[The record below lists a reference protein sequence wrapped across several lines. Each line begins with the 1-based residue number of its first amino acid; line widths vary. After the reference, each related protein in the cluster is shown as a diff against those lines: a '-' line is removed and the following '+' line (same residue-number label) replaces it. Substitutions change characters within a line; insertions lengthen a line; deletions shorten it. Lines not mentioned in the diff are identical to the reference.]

1 MTPEHRMSSLPR
13 LRPGRHAGFTLVEL
27 IIVMVVAA
35 ILTAIAIPMYLHQVR
50 ESRRTDA
57 RSAVLDLA
65 GREERYFA
73 TNNAYTNNAAL
84 LGYSGWGSGN
94 PVGSGYYYLKQPSV
108 PASSSYDPNAANLT
122 APSYS
127 ITVLPVATSTQAAD
141 TTCASFTVD
150 SAGYQSAENS
160 GGTDESST
168 CWGQ

>member
-1 MTPEHRMSSLPR
+1 MSSLSR
-13 LRPGRHAGFTLVEL
+13 LRPGDHAGFTLVEL
-27 IIVMVVAA
+27 IIVMVIVA
-35 ILTAIAIPMYLHQVR
+35 ILAAIAIPLYLNQIR

-73 TNNAYTNNAAL
+73 TNNTYTNSAAA
-84 LGYSGWGSGN
+84 LGYSGWGSGY
-94 PVGSGYYYLKQPSV
+94 PIGSGYYYLRAPSV
-108 PASSSYDPNAANLT
+108 PAAAPDPDAATLT

-127 ITVLPVATSTQAAD
+127 ITAVPLATSTQAAD

-150 SAGYQSAENS
+150 SAGYQSAQNS
-160 GGTDESST
+160 AGADASST